1 MAEEKVTL
9 IEVDI
14 DIDKAVAG
22 SKALAEEVAVLKSQ
36 TNQAKK
42 EQGEFSKEYIKYNAA
57 LKSAQKEQRTQNNL
71 IEKSISANVAAEGS
85 IDQLRS
91 QLAVTSVQW
100 AKLSK
105 NERLNT
111 DEGKKLT
118 KQKLDLTNALKGEE
132 EATGDARRNVGNYKD
147 GLSQATSATS
157 QFVPIIGKATTAA
170 KGLGVGLNLMLG
182 PFGLVIAA
190 IALIVKGLQ
199 AFFSSS
205 EDGQNKLLKLQ
216 AIFKTVF
223 GNLNDIL
230 SSVGEKIVAIFE
242 NPKEALKSLGEFIK
256 QNLINRFVG
265 LLELIPQL
273 GKAIGKLF
281 KGEFAEAGKIA
292 ADAVAKVAFGVEDFT
307 DKAVAGFN
315 KAKEAVSAFIKE
327 QEREIDIAQR
337 LADQQA
343 NLDKQIRNNLVLE
356 AKDRLKL
363 AQLKNDIDDK
373 SANAAEARLKLIDEE
388 NKILDD
394 ILARNINI
402 AKQKLS
408 IQQAQNA
415 LSNSTKEDLN
425 AEAQLLADIYNIE
438 AAITAQR
445 KEAVAKRLEAEREII
460 AAETARVEES
470 IRLLQEE
477 IALKAELLEAEKQ
490 RQIEQAA
497 IDFEN
502 DFAIAE
508 GNLFAELELERQFLE
523 QKRQQE
529 IDIATKTG
537 ADVAKIDAKF
547 AKAQKALD
555 KAELNAK
562 LSLAQGFTQN
572 IAQIAGEQSA
582 IGKAAAVAG
591 ATISAIQGAVNS
603 FTSLSSIPV
612 VGPVLGAVAAAAAL
626 AAGYAQVKSILS
638 VKSGLPG
645 DSGGGASI
653 PSASPPN
660 IPSIPSVQPENI
672 NPEIGAGI
680 VTRGAD
686 DQTSQSIAN
695 GVSAALQENPMQPV
709 LVENEVTV
717 AQRDAS
723 NNNETVVI

>member
-402 AKQKLS
+402 AK
-408 IQQAQNA
+408 
-415 LSNSTKEDLN
+415 
-425 AEAQLLADIYNIE
+425 
-438 AAITAQR
+438 
-445 KEAVAKRLEAEREII
+445 
-460 AAETARVEES
+460 
-470 IRLLQEE
+470 
-477 IALKAELLEAEKQ
+477 
-490 RQIEQAA
+490 
-497 IDFEN
+497 
-502 DFAIAE
+502 
-508 GNLFAELELERQFLE
+508 
-523 QKRQQE
+523 
-529 IDIATKTG
+529 
-537 ADVAKIDAKF
+537 
-547 AKAQKALD
+547 
-555 KAELNAK
+555 
-562 LSLAQGFTQN
+562 
-572 IAQIAGEQSA
+572 
-582 IGKAAAVAG
+582 
-591 ATISAIQGAVNS
+591 
-603 FTSLSSIPV
+603 
-612 VGPVLGAVAAAAAL
+612 
-626 AAGYAQVKSILS
+626 
-638 VKSGLPG
+638 
-645 DSGGGASI
+645 
-653 PSASPPN
+653 
-660 IPSIPSVQPENI
+660 
-672 NPEIGAGI
+672 
-680 VTRGAD
+680 
-686 DQTSQSIAN
+686 
-695 GVSAALQENPMQPV
+695 
-709 LVENEVTV
+709 
-717 AQRDAS
+717 
-723 NNNETVVI
+723 